1 MSKESVLDSLRKSVI
16 NGNAEEAKRLAEEA
30 ISKGL
35 DPVQL
40 VEKGLSEG
48 MKVIGEQFEKLEI
61 FLPSV
66 VLAADAMKSA
76 MEILRPKLASG
87 QREKMKKG
95 LVVIGTCYGDVHD
108 IGKNFV
114 SAMLEAA
121 GYEVRDLGTDVP
133 VHEFINKAKEVK
145 ADIIGLSALLSTSA
159 WYQRDLINNLKELGI
174 RDKHWVIVGGGA
186 TTPEWVKEIGA
197 DGYGKLTTDAV
208 KLCNRLVSERPTPP
222 LHEPVIME

>member
-1 MSKESVLDSLRKSVI
+1 MSEKEIFDRLKKAVIEGDSD
-16 NGNAEEAKRLAEEA
+16 GAKRLAEEA
-30 ISKGL
+30 MSKGL
-35 DPVQL
+35 DPVQV
-40 VEKGLSEG
+40 VEKGLSDG
-48 MKVIGEQFEKLEI
+48 MKIIGEQFEKLEI

-76 MEILRPKLASG
+76 MEVLRPKLTSG
-87 QREKMKKG
+87 QKEKMKKG
-95 LVVIGTCYGDVHD
+95 VVVIGTCYGDVHD

-121 GYEVRDLGTDVP
+121 GYEVHDLGTDVS
-133 VHEFINKAKEVK
+133 VHSFINKAKEVK
-145 ADIIGLSALLSTSA
+145 ADIIGLSSLLSTSA
-159 WYQRDLINNLKELGI
+159 WYQRDLINNLKEIGI

-186 TTPEWVKEIGA
+186 TTPEWVNEIAA

-208 KLCNRLVSERPTPP
+208 KLCNRLLSERPKPP